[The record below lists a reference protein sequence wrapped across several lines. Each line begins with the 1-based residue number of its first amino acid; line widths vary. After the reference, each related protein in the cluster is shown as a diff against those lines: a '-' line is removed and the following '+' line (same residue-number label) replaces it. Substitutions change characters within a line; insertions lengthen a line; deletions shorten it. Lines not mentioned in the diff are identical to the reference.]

1 MTATLEQALQSYLS
15 GYSGLT
21 ALISTRV
28 YLMAIPQGSTLPCLT
43 YQRISTPRELTMQ
56 SSGAT
61 GDLAHPRFQF
71 DAWATT
77 YASAKA
83 IIDQVRAALNGKTG
97 SIGTSPYALTI
108 RAALV
113 EDERP
118 SFDPN
123 TNLYRCQSDFI
134 IWQEE

>member
-1 MTATLEQALQSYLS
+1 
-15 GYSGLT
+15 
-21 ALISTRV
+21 
-28 YLMAIPQGSTLPCLT
+28 
-43 YQRISTPRELTMQ
+43 MQ

-83 IIDQVRAALNGKTG
+83 ITDQVRAALNGKTG

-118 SFDPN
+118 SFDPA